1 MIVKSAL
8 PLSFIIGSR
17 FFGLFIILP
26 VISVYALELEG
37 ATEFLVGVLI
47 GVYAISQIAF
57 QVVFGYISDRLG
69 RKNSML
75 AGLLV
80 FIAGAAIC
88 AVATDIYTMILGR
101 FIQGA
106 GAIGAVATAFMSD
119 MTKEEVRGHAMAMMG
134 AFIGLSFTLSM
145 ILSPIL
151 SHRYGLSSLFYLS
164 IAVTV
169 VCIVLLYTAVGKEPK
184 IAHSQAKTPALKLLA
199 NRNLLLMN
207 VSNFMQKMLMSAA
220 FIIIPI
226 AVVRYFGMQKSDL
239 SGIYA
244 VATAFGFI
252 AMGVGGAVGETRRIT
267 KQILIIGVSLFVASY
282 GLFALSLGHKPLFYA
297 GVIIFFIGFNLHEPI
312 LQSMASKF
320 SKVSQKG
327 AALGIFNSF
336 GYMGNFIGGIGGGA
350 VLNFYGLDALAA
362 IVTAL
367 CVAWLVSLK
376 WLDNPNI
383 FKNIYLPSDT
393 DADMAEVEKQKGVVE
408 CYKNAQNLVVKF
420 NSNLTSEAEI
430 KRFLGV

>member
-26 VISVYALELEG
+26 VISVYALELKG

-57 QVVFGYISDRLG
+57 QVVFGYISDRFG

-184 IAHSQAKTPALKLLA
+184 ITHSQAKTPALKLLA

-267 KQILIIGVSLFVASY
+267 KQILIIGVSLFVVSY

-383 FKNIYLPSDT
+383 FKNVYLPADVN
-393 DADMAEVEKQKGVVE
+393 ADMAEVEKQKGVVE

-420 NSNLTSEAEI
+420 NSKLTNEAEI
-430 KRFLGV
+430 KQILGV

>member
-26 VISVYALELEG
+26 VISVYALELKG

-57 QVVFGYISDRLG
+57 QVVFGYISDRFG

-282 GLFALSLGHKPLFYA
+282 GLFALSLGHKPLFY
-297 GVIIFFIGFNLHEPI
+297 LHEPI

-383 FKNIYLPSDT
+383 FKNVYLPADIN
-393 DADMAEVEKQKGVVE
+393 ADMAEVEKQKGVVE

-420 NSNLTSEAEI
+420 NSKLTNEAEI

>member
-26 VISVYALELEG
+26 VISVYALELKG

-57 QVVFGYISDRLG
+57 QVVFGYISDRFG

-252 AMGVGGAVGETRRIT
+252 AMGVG
-267 KQILIIGVSLFVASY
+267 Y

-383 FKNIYLPSDT
+383 FKNVYLPADIN
-393 DADMAEVEKQKGVVE
+393 ADMAEVEKQKGVVE

-420 NSNLTSEAEI
+420 NSKLTNEAEI

>member
-26 VISVYALELEG
+26 VISVYALELKG

-57 QVVFGYISDRLG
+57 QVVFGYISDRFG

-184 IAHSQAKTPALKLLA
+184 ITHSQAKTPALKLLA

-267 KQILIIGVSLFVASY
+267 KQILIIGVSLFVVSY

-297 GVIIFFIGFNLHEPI
+297 GVIIFFIVFNLHEPI

-383 FKNIYLPSDT
+383 FKNVYLPADVN
-393 DADMAEVEKQKGVVE
+393 ADMAEVEKQKGVVE

-420 NSNLTSEAEI
+420 NSKLTNEAEI
-430 KRFLGV
+430 KQILGV

>member
-37 ATEFLVGVLI
+37 ATEFLIGVLI

-57 QVVFGYISDRLG
+57 QVVFGYVSDRFG

-75 AGLLV
+75 IGLLV
-80 FIAGAAIC
+80 FIAGAVIC
-88 AVATDIYTMILGR
+88 AAATDIYAMILGR

-106 GAIGAVATAFMSD
+106 GAIGAVAIALMSD

-134 AFIGLSFTLSM
+134 AFIGISFTLSM

-151 SHRYGLSSLFYLS
+151 SAKYGLSSLFYLS

-169 VCIVLLYTAVGKEPK
+169 VCIALLYTAVGEEPK
-184 IAHSQAKTPALKLLA
+184 FTHSQVKMPAVKLLS
-199 NRNLLLMN
+199 NKNLLLMN
-207 VSNFMQKMLMSAA
+207 ISNFMQKMLMSAA
-220 FIIIPI
+220 FIVIPI
-226 AVVRYFGMQKSDL
+226 AIVKYFGMDKKDL
-239 SGIYA
+239 SGIYS
-244 VATAFGFI
+244 VATVFGFI
-252 AMGVGGAVGETRRIT
+252 AMGIGGAIGETKRIT
-267 KQILIIGVSLFVASY
+267 KQILVIGVSLFVVCYA
-282 GLFALSLGHKPLFYA
+282 LFALSLGHKPLFYA

-327 AALGIFNSF
+327 AVLGIFNAF
-336 GYMGNFIGGIGGGA
+336 GYMGSFIGGIGGGA
-350 VLNFYGLDALAA
+350 LLKFYGLSALSAV
-362 IVTAL
+362 VTVL
-367 CVAWLVSLK
+367 CVAWLVALK

-383 FKNIYLPSDT
+383 FKNIYLPSSAN
-393 DADMAEVEKQKGVVE
+393 ADMATLEMQKGVVE
-408 CYKNAQNLVVKF
+408 CYKTAQNLVVKY
-420 NSNLTSEAEI
+420 NSKLTDEAAI
-430 KRFLGV
+430 KRIIGI

>member
-1 MIVKSAL
+1 
-8 PLSFIIGSR
+8 
-17 FFGLFIILP
+17 
-26 VISVYALELEG
+26 
-37 ATEFLVGVLI
+37 
-47 GVYAISQIAF
+47 
-57 QVVFGYISDRLG
+57 
-69 RKNSML
+69 
-75 AGLLV
+75 
-80 FIAGAAIC
+80 
-88 AVATDIYTMILGR
+88 
-101 FIQGA
+101 
-106 GAIGAVATAFMSD
+106 
-119 MTKEEVRGHAMAMMG
+119 MAMMG

-267 KQILIIGVSLFVASY
+267 KQILIIGVSLFVVSY

-420 NSNLTSEAEI
+420 NSKLTNEAEI

>member
-37 ATEFLVGVLI
+37 ATEFLIGVLI

-57 QVVFGYISDRLG
+57 QVVFGYVSDRFG

-75 AGLLV
+75 IGLLV
-80 FIAGAAIC
+80 FIAGAVIC
-88 AVATDIYTMILGR
+88 AAATDIYAMILGR

-106 GAIGAVATAFMSD
+106 GAIGAVAIALMSD

-134 AFIGLSFTLSM
+134 AFIGISFTLSM

-151 SHRYGLSSLFYLS
+151 SAKYGLSSLFYLS

-169 VCIVLLYTAVGKEPK
+169 VCIALLYTAVGEEPK
-184 IAHSQAKTPALKLLA
+184 FTHSQAKMPAVKLLS

-207 VSNFMQKMLMSAA
+207 ISNFMQKMLMSAA
-220 FIIIPI
+220 FIVIPI
-226 AVVRYFGMQKSDL
+226 AIVKYFGMDKKDL
-239 SGIYA
+239 SGIYS
-244 VATAFGFI
+244 VFGFI
-252 AMGVGGAVGETRRIT
+252 AMGIGGAIGETKRIT
-267 KQILIIGVSLFVASY
+267 KQILVIGVSLFVVCY

-327 AALGIFNSF
+327 AVLGIFNAF
-336 GYMGNFIGGIGGGA
+336 GYMGSFIGGIGGGA
-350 VLNFYGLDALAA
+350 LLKFYGLSALSAV
-362 IVTAL
+362 VTVL
-367 CVAWLVSLK
+367 CVAWLVALK

-383 FKNIYLPSDT
+383 FKNIYLPSSAN
-393 DADMAEVEKQKGVVE
+393 ADMATLEMQKGVVE
-408 CYKNAQNLVVKF
+408 CYKTAQNLVVKY
-420 NSNLTSEAEI
+420 NSKLTDEAAI
-430 KRFLGV
+430 KRIIGI

>member
-57 QVVFGYISDRLG
+57 QVVFGYISDRFG

-207 VSNFMQKMLMSAA
+207 VSNFMQK
-220 FIIIPI
+220 
-226 AVVRYFGMQKSDL
+226 SDL

-367 CVAWLVSLK
+367 CIAWLVSLK

-383 FKNIYLPSDT
+383 FKNVYLPADVN
-393 DADMAEVEKQKGVVE
+393 ADMAEVEKQKGVVE

-420 NSNLTSEAEI
+420 NSKLTNEAEI
-430 KRFLGV
+430 KQFLGV